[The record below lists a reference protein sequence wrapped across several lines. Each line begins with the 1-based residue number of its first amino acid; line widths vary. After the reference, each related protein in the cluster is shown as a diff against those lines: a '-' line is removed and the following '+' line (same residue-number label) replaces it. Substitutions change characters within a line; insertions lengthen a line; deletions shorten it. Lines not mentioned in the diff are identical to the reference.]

1 MFIMEIDKFNEIKKY
16 YGDCGSWAIW
26 AESNE
31 KVKSNVGDL
40 SVLDPEVNSELLNQ
54 LKPELVFVGLNFS
67 SIDDLTPFSNFH
79 SPNSK
84 AQDFKIRYALK
95 NTEYWGSYMTDIIK
109 NFEEKKSKIIKK
121 IMKEDRN
128 LEKINDEIMMKEL
141 GVLGVENKMIVAFGR
156 DTYNILERNLGDNF
170 NIHRVTHYSHFIN
183 KEKYREELK
192 NFKSSKNS
200 LD

>member
-67 SIDDLTPFSNFH
+67 SI
-79 SPNSK
+79 
-84 AQDFKIRYALK
+84 
-95 NTEYWGSYMTDIIK
+95 
-109 NFEEKKSKIIKK
+109 
-121 IMKEDRN
+121 
-128 LEKINDEIMMKEL
+128 
-141 GVLGVENKMIVAFGR
+141 VL
-156 DTYNILERNLGDNF
+156 
-170 NIHRVTHYSHFIN
+170 
-183 KEKYREELK
+183 
-192 NFKSSKNS
+192 
-200 LD
+200 